1 LGASDL
7 ELMAIAVDSAR
18 VLISA
23 GTDFGELLAKG
34 GRTLPSVIL
43 LRRRHD
49 PVDQSAAILNVL
61 PDVEES
67 LASGA
72 VVVITEDRVR
82 IRMLPID

>member
-1 LGASDL
+1 MAS
-7 ELMAIAVDSAR
+7 AVESAR

-23 GTDFGELLAKG
+23 DTDFGELLAKG
-34 GRTLPSVIL
+34 GWRLPSVIL
-43 LRRRHD
+43 LRRRHE
-49 PVDQSAAILNVL
+49 PADQSAAILAAL
-61 PDVEES
+61 PDVEGS